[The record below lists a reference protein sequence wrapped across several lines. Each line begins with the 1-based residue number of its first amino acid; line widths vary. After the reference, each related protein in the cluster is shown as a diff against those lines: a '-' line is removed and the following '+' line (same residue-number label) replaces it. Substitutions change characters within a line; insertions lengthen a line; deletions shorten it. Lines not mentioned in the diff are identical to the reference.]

1 MPKEKRFP
9 RIAKAIRTANEQLA
23 KMPSS
28 ADVNL
33 LRREIGSIEAEV
45 DGWSVTPPVGS
56 QREGLMQRAMAIHL
70 AIARLV
76 RPNTSA

>member
-1 MPKEKRFP
+1 MPKEKKFP
-9 RIAKAIRTANEQLA
+9 TIAKAIRTANEQLE

-28 ADVNL
+28 PDVTL
-33 LRREIGSIEAEV
+33 LRREIGALGAEF
-45 DGWSVTPPVGS
+45 DGWSVTPPAHA

-76 RPNTSA
+76 RPRR